1 MNLSALMDLYIV
13 EQMYHLMIFYYTTAK
28 EVIYEDGTTPERWR
42 VFGRTA
48 TGENPRDENIS
59 SIDDPQ
65 GDGSQGKVI
74 KFQGDGLNS
83 AYTLDINNSEYQI
96 IQWKSRYYE
105 NYMVS
110 IIVDTKEGLR
120 ELLYITVA
128 TTTLV
133 RYI

>member
-1 MNLSALMDLYIV
+1 M
-13 EQMYHLMIFYYTTAK
+13 T
-28 EVIYEDGTTPERWR
+28 
-42 VFGRTA
+42 
-48 TGENPRDENIS
+48 
-59 SIDDPQ
+59 PQ

-120 ELLYITVA
+120 SYYI
-128 TTTLV
+128 
-133 RYI
+133 